1 MTTGTGRHQ
10 FHSNSGQPSFK
21 MLLRKLNPSSS
32 SSSRNYNHNR
42 NRNPSKDLPSKL
54 K

>member
-1 MTTGTGRHQ
+1 MTTGMGRHQ

-32 SSSRNYNHNR
+32 SSRNYNRNR